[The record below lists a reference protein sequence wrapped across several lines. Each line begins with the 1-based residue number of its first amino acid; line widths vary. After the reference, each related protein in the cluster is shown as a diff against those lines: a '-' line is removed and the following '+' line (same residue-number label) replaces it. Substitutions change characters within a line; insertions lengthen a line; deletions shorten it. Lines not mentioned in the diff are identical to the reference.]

1 VTASEIACDLFGAT
15 LERLDSAALVASALH
30 AVEIDTDVVV
40 LAVGKAAARMATG
53 AVSALGAR
61 VVSGLVVVPEAD
73 HVPAPLVMRVG
84 SHPVANPASER
95 AGRALLDAAS
105 RAAAHQTVLALI
117 SGGASALAAVPAP
130 GLTLSDKN
138 FAVSA
143 VMASGAPIGDI
154 NTVRKHLSAIKGGRL
169 AAASRAPVLSL
180 ISSDVVGDDLASIGS
195 GPTVPDPTT
204 NADALAILQRTGAP
218 IAKRVEQHLR
228 RAADTPKQLDER
240 CGALLVAGTG
250 ALVDAAVTARDGVEQ
265 LARNVTGDV
274 ADVARMLAGAA
285 RDAARDAVARGRV
298 VVRVAGGEPTVALPP
313 NPGQGGRAQQLA
325 LLVARDIAG
334 LDNVAVLAAGSDGI
348 DGNTTAAGAVVDG
361 QTWSEAGHDPAG
373 ALRRCDAYTA
383 LDIADA
389 LLVTG
394 RTGINHADLFIVA
407 ATA

>member
-1 VTASEIACDLFGAT
+1 VTASEIACDLFAAT
-15 LERLDSAALVASALH
+15 LERLDPGALVASALR

-204 NADALAILQRTGAP
+204 NADARRAAP
-218 IAKRVEQHLR
+218 APRRRHAQAARRALR
-228 RAADTPKQLDER
+228 RAAR
-240 CGALLVAGTG
+240 RRHRRAGRRRGHGA
-250 ALVDAAVTARDGVEQ
+250 R
-265 LARNVTGDV
+265 R
-274 ADVARMLAGAA
+274 RGAA
-285 RDAARDAVARGRV
+285 RAQCDRRRRRRRADVGGRGARRGAGCGSAR
-298 VVRVAGGEPTVALPP
+298 P
-313 NPGQGGRAQQLA
+313 GGRA
-325 LLVARDIAG
+325 
-334 LDNVAVLAAGSDGI
+334 
-348 DGNTTAAGAVVDG
+348 
-361 QTWSEAGHDPAG
+361 
-373 ALRRCDAYTA
+373 RR
-383 LDIADA
+383 
-389 LLVTG
+389 
-394 RTGINHADLFIVA
+394 RR
-407 ATA
+407 